1 MTRENL
7 IASSAQAI
15 DRLPAHERQL
25 VEQHFD
31 TGDRDELL
39 RRFADETEETWGGP
53 SEAPVEPRDW
63 PEAHLHMLLQV
74 HRTAE
79 QDRELAAQTQAVLTF
94 MDALAPDRRALLCW
108 RFHTTNRRWL
118 AALAVNATR
127 DATLGAP
134 GRPFAQALPE
144 VIHQEIERQVAEIDR
159 EYRQGIEREEHDHG
173 R

>member
-1 MTRENL
+1 MTREEL
-7 IASSAQAI
+7 IASSGQVI

-25 VEQHFD
+25 VEQHFG

-39 RRFADETEETWGGP
+39 RRFAEEAEETWGGP

-74 HRTAE
+74 HRGAE
-79 QDRELAAQTQAVLTF
+79 QDREIEAQTRAVLAF
-94 MDALAPDRRALLCW
+94 LDVLAPERRALLCW

-118 AALAVNATR
+118 AALAVTATR
-127 DATLGAP
+127 EAILGAP
-134 GRPFAQALPE
+134 GRPFAEALPE
-144 VIHQEIERQVAEIDR
+144 VVHQEIDRQVAEIDR
-159 EYRQGIEREEHDHG
+159 EYRRGIEREEHDHG